1 MGIEITAT
9 ETQPCSTCAAGHLC
23 KSLGAADAQS
33 STPELTGRE
42 VLKMKLIKSDE
53 TLCNFKLS
61 IINSLLKCV
70 EKNIKLC
77 RFLRERNSQGFN
89 LHYSTIL
96 YPLMTMKGELRS
108 AAASLYKQ
116 ASGRHWEA
124 HIMSTAAAVRA
135 PRGHSSASDVN
146 ILRLACFWWPSRDSR
161 AVFKSRQILTHLYFK
176 WSESCLES
184 IRESMQL
191 KTGFR
196 VAQVRPEAC

>member
-1 MGIEITAT
+1 M
-9 ETQPCSTCAAGHLC
+9 QHLC
-23 KSLGAADAQS
+23 CWALVQKFGSGGRSKLDPRVARPWGAPQDEAD
-33 STPELTGRE
+33 
-42 VLKMKLIKSDE
+42 KIWW
-53 TLCNFKLS
+53 
-61 IINSLLKCV
+61 NSLQFQV
-70 EKNIKLC
+70 EHKQLVERCWKNIKLC
-77 RFLRERNSQGFN
+77 RFLRERKSQGFN

-124 HIMSTAAAVRA
+124 HIMSIAAAVRA

-176 WSESCLES
+176 WRESCLES
-184 IRESMQL
+184 IRESIQL

-196 VAQVRPEAC
+196 VAQVRPLAC